1 MIHRWVCLNSVFFSA
16 ASQAGT
22 FVSVF
27 FGVYHPLGGLR
38 DWNTMESHPKGPKKW
53 LSSTQHLSWSLV
65 FGEVLF
71 PLNKNQLTS
80 VDVVLMGFVEMVF
93 D

>member
-1 MIHRWVCLNSVFFSA
+1 
-16 ASQAGT
+16 
-22 FVSVF
+22 
-27 FGVYHPLGGLR
+27 
-38 DWNTMESHPKGPKKW
+38 MESHPKGPKKW

-71 PLNKNQLTS
+71 PLNKNQITS
-80 VDVVLMGFVEMVF
+80 VDVVLMGFVERVF

>member
-1 MIHRWVCLNSVFFSA
+1 MGLFELCFFFQQPARLAHLLVF
-16 ASQAGT
+16 
-22 FVSVF
+22 F

-80 VDVVLMGFVEMVF
+80 VDVVLMGFVERVF